1 MLKSLLDSVLRLYFS
16 ILLWFS
22 LKILPNLRTI
32 YFIARPL
39 SLYSESP
46 RLKDGV
52 KMGMG
57 GSGSFGKSNLNSE
70 ESGGEGLVYSDGFCA
85 ISSL

>member
-1 MLKSLLDSVLRLYFS
+1 MSRRVEVLMLNSLLDSVLRLYFS

-22 LKILPNLRTI
+22 LKILPSLRTI

-46 RLKDGV
+46 RLRLGV
-52 KMGMG
+52 RTGIG
-57 GSGSFGKSNLNSE
+57 GSGSFGKS
-70 ESGGEGLVYSDGFCA
+70 
-85 ISSL
+85 SL